1 MKTTM
6 KTLDAMAYK
15 DETPGTVIV
24 INGET
29 ADVYTGKDIPEYMK
43 QPRLISVQEF
53 RDRFTS
59 TETDAFIDATRT
71 DDNIAKL
78 QFKLSTAQEPLDLD
92 GETLQ
97 QGMLYLVAVGVI
109 TEARRVEIL
118 S

>member
-1 MKTTM
+1 MIIEVES
-6 KTLDAMAYK
+6 LDAAQEY
-15 DETPGTVIV
+15 PGDKSIWIDGDKVKVLT
-24 INGET
+24 GEHMLVSST
-29 ADVYTGKDIPEYMK
+29 AR
-43 QPRLISVQEF
+43 QISVQSF

-59 TETDAFIDATRT
+59 AETDAFINATRT
-71 DDNIAKL
+71 DDNVAKL